1 MKLTENRKFDLA
13 SFIIMKAIKINRTA
27 INVGC
32 PPRKF
37 DQDFFE
43 EIITRQDTH
52 DRFPWFHV
60 GEMTPHQTMTLYEY
74 TTGEIRFR
82 QNMRT
87 GVAVSTVAAS
97 EDNSEADEPSGP
109 GM

>member
-13 SFIIMKAIKINRTA
+13 SFIIMKAIKINRMA
-27 INVGC
+27 INVDC

-60 GEMTPHQTMTLYEY
+60 GEMTPNQTKTLYKY
-74 TTGEIRFR
+74 TTEEIRFR
-82 QNMRT
+82 QNMRSD
-87 GVAVSTVAAS
+87 VAVSTVAAS
-97 EDNSEADEPSGP
+97 EDNPDSEPSGP